1 MIENSYHYLNL
12 FILFNTKF
20 KYLLG
25 QKECMIGLF
34 QIPYVA
40 SLTNLYD
47 QAQTAIGNKYLFAL
61 AILIAFYVLSKL
73 FLWITEK
80 IVLRVTAKT
89 STSIDDQLVHT
100 AKRPISLILLM
111 FGIKL
116 AVLPLGM
123 VGKAGELISILITTG
138 IIIFATIAVIR
149 IIIIIIDNWGH
160 HWAQRTKSSVDDAV
174 LPLFRKMVKIVL
186 WIFCALFILS
196 YWGFD
201 IRGLLA
207 GVGIAGLA
215 IGFAVK
221 DSLANIFGGISL
233 ILDKAI
239 RTGDIIK
246 LDSGEEGT
254 VLDVGLRSTKIK
266 TRDNEVIILPNG
278 VLANS
283 KVHNY
288 KLPDLSA
295 RVVVPFNVAYGT
307 DPDKVKKAIGDAL
320 KGLKEIMKDPPP
332 TVKFIDMG
340 EFALQFK
347 ALFWVPDV
355 TQRKD
360 KREEAVNLVYK
371 TLNKYKIEIPFPTRV
386 VYLKKK

>member
-1 MIENSYHYLNL
+1 MS
-12 FILFNTKF
+12 
-20 KYLLG
+20 
-25 QKECMIGLF
+25 GLF
-34 QIPYVA
+34 QIPSIA
-40 SLTNLYD
+40 SLTNLFD
-47 QAQTAIGNKYLFAL
+47 QAQALIGNKYLFSL
-61 AILIAFYVLSKL
+61 SVLIAFYILSEL

-89 STSIDDQLVHT
+89 STSIDDQLVHA
-100 AKRPISLILLM
+100 AKRPVSLILLM
-111 FGIKL
+111 LGIKL

-123 VGKAGELISILITTG
+123 MGKSGEITSQLTTTG
-138 IIIFATIAVIR
+138 IIIFATIVLIR
-149 IIIIIIDNWGH
+149 VLIILIDSWGH

-174 LPLFRKMVKIVL
+174 LPLFRRMVKILL
-186 WIFCALFILS
+186 WIFCALSILS

-239 RTGDIIK
+239 RTGDLIK
-246 LDSGEEGT
+246 LDTGEEGM
-254 VLDVGLRSTKIK
+254 VLDVGLRSTKIR

-278 VLANS
+278 VLANT

-288 KLPDLSA
+288 KLPDLTA
-295 RVVVPFNVAYGT
+295 RVVVPFNAAYGT
-307 DPDKVKKAIGDAL
+307 DPDKVKKVISDAL
-320 KGLKEIMKDPPP
+320 KGLKDIMKDPAP
-332 TVKFIDMG
+332 TVKFVDMG

-355 TQRKD
+355 THRKD
-360 KREEAVNLVYK
+360 KREEAVNIIYK
-371 TLNKYKIEIPFPTRV
+371 TLYKHKIEIPFPTRV

>member
-1 MIENSYHYLNL
+1 MSG
-12 FILFNTKF
+12 
-20 KYLLG
+20 LLQVPG
-25 QKECMIGLF
+25 VTPLI
-34 QIPYVA
+34 
-40 SLTNLYD
+40 NLYD
-47 QAQTAIGNKYLFAL
+47 QAHAFVGNKYLFAL
-61 AILIAFYVLSKL
+61 AILVSFYVLSEL

-89 STSIDDQLVHT
+89 STSIDDRIVH
-100 AKRPISLILLM
+100 AGKQPVSLILLM
-111 FGIKL
+111 LGVKL
-116 AVLPLGM
+116 ALLPLNM
-123 VGKAGELISILITTG
+123 TGKIAETISQLTTTG
-138 IIIFATIAVIR
+138 IIIFATIVAIR
-149 IIIIIIDNWGH
+149 VLTIFINSWGH
-160 HWAQRTKSSVDDAV
+160 HWAQKTKSSVDDAV
-174 LPLFRKMVKIVL
+174 LPLFRKIVKIVL

-246 LDSGEEGT
+246 LDTGEEGT
-254 VLDVGLRSTKIK
+254 VLDVGLRSTKIR

-278 VLANS
+278 VLANT

-288 KLPDLSA
+288 KLPDLTA
-295 RVVVPFNVAYGT
+295 RVVIPFNVAYGT
-307 DPDKVKKAIGDAL
+307 DPDKVKKIIGDAL
-320 KGLKEIMKDPPP
+320 KGLKEIMKDPAPM
-332 TVKFIDMG
+332 VKFIDMG

-355 TQRKD
+355 THRKD
-360 KREEAVNLVYK
+360 KREEAVNLMYK
-371 TLNKYKIEIPFPTRV
+371 TLNKHKIEIPFPTRV

>member
-1 MIENSYHYLNL
+1 MSGLLQIPGVAPLTD
-12 FILFNTKF
+12 LFNNA
-20 KYLLG
+20 
-25 QKECMIGLF
+25 QLF
-34 QIPYVA
+34 
-40 SLTNLYD
+40 
-47 QAQTAIGNKYLFAL
+47 IGNKYLFAF
-61 AILIAFYVLSKL
+61 AILVAFYVLSEL

-89 STSIDDQLVHT
+89 HTAIDDQLVHA
-100 AKRPISLILLM
+100 AKRPVSLILLM
-111 FGIKL
+111 LGVKL

-123 VGKAGELISILITTG
+123 AEKAGETISNLTTTG
-138 IIIFATIAVIR
+138 IIIFATIVAIR
-149 IIIIIIDNWGH
+149 VLVIIIDNWGH
-160 HWAQRTKSSVDDAV
+160 HWAQKTKSSVDNAV

-246 LDSGEEGT
+246 LDTGEEGT

-278 VLANS
+278 VLANT

-288 KLPDLSA
+288 KLPDLTA
-295 RVVVPFNVAYGT
+295 RVMIPFNVAYGS
-307 DPDKVKKAIGDAL
+307 DPDKVKKVIGDAL
-320 KGLKEIMKDPPP
+320 KGLKEIMKDPAPAA
-332 TVKFIDMG
+332 KFVDMG

-355 TQRKD
+355 THRKD
-360 KREEAVNLVYK
+360 KREEAVNLIYK
-371 TLNKYKIEIPFPTRV
+371 TLNKHKIEIPFPTRV